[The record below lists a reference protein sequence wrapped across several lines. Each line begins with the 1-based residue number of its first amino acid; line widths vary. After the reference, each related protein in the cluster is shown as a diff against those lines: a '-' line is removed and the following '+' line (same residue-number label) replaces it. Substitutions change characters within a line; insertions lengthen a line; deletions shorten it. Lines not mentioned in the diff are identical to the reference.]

1 MSGTLR
7 LPNGP
12 TCPERT
18 SLADSGRTRLL
29 ASLGSRCVA
38 EPDTGH
44 RAADSREPSVNAA
57 PWRAV
62 VCDSRPVVRAGLAAV
77 VAPLGPVCEAALDEV
92 PAVVTAGRTDVLV
105 AGLRIDDVDTFP
117 VIAARTSADP
127 ALRVLVVADGAT
139 VIDMR
144 EAVIAG
150 VDSFVL
156 ASAPVGEVRDAA
168 AATAR
173 GDRIISPSIAMQLAG
188 SWRTEPHATG
198 AASLTTRELEVL
210 QLLAEGLTNDRIG
223 DRVGLSSRTVKTHVQ
238 NLLLKLDAA
247 DRTGAVAR
255 GFRLGLI
262 R

>member
-1 MSGTLR
+1 VV
-7 LPNGP
+7 GP
-12 TCPERT
+12 
-18 SLADSGRTRLL
+18 DSWHG
-29 ASLGSRCVA
+29 
-38 EPDTGH
+38 
-44 RAADSREPSVNAA
+44 AADDRGSTAGA
-57 PWRAV
+57 PMWRAV
-62 VCDSRPVVRAGLAAV
+62 VCDTRPVVRAGLATVIAS
-77 VAPLGPVCEAALDEV
+77 LGPVCEASLHEV
-92 PAVVTAGRTDVLV
+92 PAVVSAGRTDVLV
-105 AGLRIDDVDTFP
+105 AGLRIDDADTFP

-127 ALRVLVVADGAT
+127 ELRVLVVADGAT

-156 ASAPVGEVRDAA
+156 ASAPVGEIRDAA

-188 SWRTEPHATG
+188 SWRTEPHASG
-198 AASLTTRELEVL
+198 AASLSTRELEVL
-210 QLLAEGLTNDRIG
+210 QLLAEGLTNERIG
-223 DRVGLSSRTVKTHVQ
+223 ERGGLSSRTVKTHVQ

>member
-1 MSGTLR
+1 MVE
-7 LPNGP
+7 
-12 TCPERT
+12 PEARQP
-18 SLADSGRTRLL
+18 AQDGR
-29 ASLGSRCVA
+29 GS
-38 EPDTGH
+38 
-44 RAADSREPSVNAA
+44 SVST

-62 VCDSRPVVRAGLAAV
+62 VCDSRPMVRAGLSAV
-77 VAPLGPVCEAALDEV
+77 LAPLGPVCEAALEDV
-92 PAVVTAGRTDVLV
+92 PAAIATGRPDVLV
-105 AGLRIDDVDTFP
+105 AGLRIDDADTFP
-117 VIAARTSADP
+117 VIAGRTSADP
-127 ALRVLVVADGAT
+127 SLRVLIIADGAT

-150 VDSFVL
+150 VDSFIL
-156 ASAPVGEVRDAA
+156 ASAPVGEIRDAA
-168 AATAR
+168 SATAR

-238 NLLLKLDAA
+238 NLLLKLDAG

>member
-1 MSGTLR
+1 
-7 LPNGP
+7 
-12 TCPERT
+12 
-18 SLADSGRTRLL
+18 
-29 ASLGSRCVA
+29 V
-38 EPDTGH
+38 
-44 RAADSREPSVNAA
+44 SV
-57 PWRAV
+57 PGWRAV
-62 VCDSRPVVRAGLAAV
+62 VCDSRPIVRAGLASVIASLGAV
-77 VAPLGPVCEAALDEV
+77 SEAGLDEV
-92 PAVVTAGRTDVLV
+92 PAAVTAGRTDVLV
-105 AGLRIDDVDTFP
+105 AGLRIDDADTFP

-127 ALRVLVVADGAT
+127 SLRVLIVADGAT

-150 VDSFVL
+150 VDSFIL

-188 SWRTEPHATG
+188 SWRHEPHATG
-198 AASLTTRELEVL
+198 AASLSTRELEVL
-210 QLLAEGLTNDRIG
+210 QLLAEGLTNERIG
-223 DRVGLSSRTVKTHVQ
+223 ERVGLSARTVKTHVQ